1 MSQKR
6 KKDETQESIEEKKNL
21 TKNEINMLLNKL
33 DDIHEPK
40 KDIKNDNKNKNC
52 DNNQDAGNLF

>member
-1 MSQKR
+1 
-6 KKDETQESIEEKKNL
+6 
-21 TKNEINMLLNKL
+21 MLLNKL